1 MHRFIQHGGQLHISV
16 ISAGELF
23 TWSLRAKASPKR
35 IQSVTSLLRN
45 VYVHEVT
52 LEISRRFGELR
63 ALLMDQG
70 RATPDLDLLIAATAL
85 VHDLTLVTH
94 NVQDFATIP
103 ALRIVDWLA

>member
-1 MHRFIQHGGQLHISV
+1 MHRFVQHGGQLHISV

-23 TWSLRAKASPKR
+23 TWSSRAKASPKR
-35 IQSVTSLLRN
+35 AQTLTNLLRY
-45 VYVHEVT
+45 VYVLDLT
-52 LEISRRFGELR
+52 LEISQRFGEIR

-103 ALRIVDWLA
+103 NLRIVDWLA